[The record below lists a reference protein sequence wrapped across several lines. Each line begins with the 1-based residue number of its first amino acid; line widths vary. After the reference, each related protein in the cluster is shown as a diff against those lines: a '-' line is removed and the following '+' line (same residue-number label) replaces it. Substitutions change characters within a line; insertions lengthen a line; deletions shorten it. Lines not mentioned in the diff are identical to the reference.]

1 MSLAEQPEPSAHQRP
16 VKKKVVSKWLF
27 VVIFGQFIKKANGK
41 SKLFDKQNFG
51 FPLEL
56 VFDNK

>member
-1 MSLAEQPEPSAHQRP
+1 M
-16 VKKKVVSKWLF
+16 
-27 VVIFGQFIKKANGK
+27 FGQFIKKANGK

-56 VFDNK
+56 VFDNKWTFTFFNFV